1 MRRNSTYSVSPSL
14 KTLLCEVPALGVEHT
29 AWPGWLS
36 QEQSREQSTGR
47 GPRQMLLLGELLG
60 SGLWS
65 RGIGIWSRLP
75 SASSRP
81 GSSQGSDPGRG
92 SPFLPRALAHAQPHL
107 ESLLPPSLWMETL
120 SAASSWAS
128 LLWGHVG
135 SGRDKL
141 VLTRHGP
148 ALPEA
153 RSHCPSSVPGRE
165 DLDAC
170 TAELVLD
177 PGEEGPP
184 GWHQRRQHTHRHL
197 RDSSVDR
204 NVRIC

>member
-107 ESLLPPSLWMETL
+107 ESLLPPSLWMETPSQL
-120 SAASSWAS
+120 PAHGQVCFGATWGVEGTSSS
-128 LLWGHVG
+128 SPNTGLPYLRPGHIA
-135 SGRDKL
+135 
-141 VLTRHGP
+141 P
-148 ALPEA
+148 AV
-153 RSHCPSSVPGRE
+153 SQG
-165 DLDAC
+165 
-170 TAELVLD
+170 
-177 PGEEGPP
+177 
-184 GWHQRRQHTHRHL
+184 
-197 RDSSVDR
+197 
-204 NVRIC
+204 VRT